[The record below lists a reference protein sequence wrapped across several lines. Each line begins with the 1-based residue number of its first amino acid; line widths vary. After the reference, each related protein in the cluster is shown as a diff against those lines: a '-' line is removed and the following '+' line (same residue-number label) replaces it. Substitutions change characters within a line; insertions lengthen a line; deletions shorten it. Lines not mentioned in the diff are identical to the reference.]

1 RRRSEI
7 GTMDKDARQERLK
20 QALRENLK
28 RRKAQ
33 ARQRATDEPAPV
45 SLHEAALEKDNGDRD
60 A

>member
-1 RRRSEI
+1 
-7 GTMDKDARQERLK
+7 MDKDARQERLK